1 MSTLLEITK
10 AVKELSFDRFLVPSL
25 HVKAPATLSVSVQLT
40 GIFTGPTLVVP
51 FTPGETLGDAV
62 DALINSGLV
71 VATDG
76 YFVADEEAVNLR
88 PGQVI
93 AAGTEGTLLRRNF
106 FSDSFVRGL
115 LKDYYDRVLH
125 LRLLP
130 NYTRTIDTP
139 TGPITELVDTLVS
152 SLSELDE
159 RTVPHMVLWLAW
171 HLVAQRRLYETAAA
185 MLGQSNWS
193 DGSGYFN
200 NGAAPTTNTTV
211 SVGSVFSMTEDL
223 TSGFIDANFDR
234 IGSRNTLGDAYSFWF
249 RLQVDLRSRLENR
262 YGDYSLRDDEV
273 MVGKIILEQPLN
285 YHAYYDSY
293 PYTLSPLSR
302 GILS

>member
-1 MSTLLEITK
+1 MR

-25 HVKAPATLSVSVQLT
+25 HVKAPVGQPVTVRPE
-40 GIFTGPTLVVP
+40 GIFLGASLVAP
-51 FTPGETLGDAV
+51 FTPATTLGDAV
-62 DALINSGLV
+62 DSLIASGLV

-76 YFVADEEAVNLR
+76 YFVAEEEATNLR
-88 PGQVI
+88 PGQTVPS
-93 AAGTEGTLLRRNF
+93 GTEGTLMRRNF
-106 FSDSFVRGL
+106 FSDGFVRSL
-115 LKDYYDRVLH
+115 LTDYYERVLH

-130 NYTRTIDTP
+130 NYERVTLTA
-139 TGPITELVDTLVS
+139 TGPVSERVDPLVA
-152 SLSELDE
+152 SLAELDG
-159 RTVPHMVLWLAW
+159 RTVPHLILWVAW
-171 HLVAQRRLYETAAA
+171 HLVARRRLYETAAA

-200 NGAAPTTNTTV
+200 SGAAPTTNTTV

-223 TSGFIDANFDR
+223 TSGFIDSNFDR

-273 MVGKIILEQPLN
+273 MAGKIIREQPLN

>member
-25 HVKAPATLSVSVQLT
+25 HVKAPATQSVSVQAT
-40 GIFTGPTLVVP
+40 GIFLGSTLVVP
-51 FTPGETLGDAV
+51 FLPETTLGDSV
-62 DALINSGLV
+62 DALINAGLV

-76 YFVADEEAVNLR
+76 YFVADEEAANLR

-93 AAGTEGTLLRRNF
+93 VNATEGTLMRRNF
-106 FSDSFVRGL
+106 FSDGFVRKL
-115 LKDYYDRVLH
+115 LKDYYERVLH

-130 NYTRTIDTP
+130 NYVRIVTTDL
-139 TGPITELVDTLVS
+139 GPVSVTVDTLVS

-159 RTVPHMVLWLAW
+159 RTVPHMVLWVAW
-171 HLVAQRRLYETAAA
+171 HLVAQRRLYETAAS

-193 DGSGYFN
+193 DGTGYFN
-200 NGAAPTTNTTV
+200 NGAAPGTNTTV
-211 SVGSVFSMTEDL
+211 SVGSVFSMTEDF

-273 MVGKIILEQPLN
+273 MMGSIIREQPLN

>member
-1 MSTLLEITK
+1 MATLLEITK

-25 HVKAPATLSVSVQLT
+25 HIKAPATLSVFVQPEGVYSENGLLARLGF
-40 GIFTGPTLVVP
+40 GI
-51 FTPGETLGDAV
+51 TLGDV
-62 DALINSGLV
+62 VESIIKEGVV

-76 YFVADEEAVNLR
+76 YFVAEEESLSLR
-88 PGQVI
+88 PGQII
-93 AAGTEGTLLRRNF
+93 APGTEGTFMRRNF
-106 FSDSFVRGL
+106 FSDGFVRRL
-115 LKDYYDRVLH
+115 IKDYYERVLH

-130 NYTRTIDTP
+130 NYTRVTT
-139 TGPITELVDTLVS
+139 TGAVTVTETVDTLLT
-152 SLSELDE
+152 SLAELDE
-159 RTVPHMVLWLAW
+159 RTVPHMVLWVAW
-171 HLVAQRRLYETAAA
+171 HLVGQRRLYESAAA

-200 NGAAPTTNTTV
+200 NGAAPNTNTTV

-273 MVGKIILEQPLN
+273 MAGKIIREQPLN